1 MNEYEFILK
10 FRLPDPDVN
19 QGQFVDA
26 LAEAGCD
33 DATVGV
39 GQRGRIALDFA
50 REANTATDAII
61 SAIEAVKRAI
71 PGAELVEAGP
81 DFVGLTDVAELVG
94 CTRQNIRKV
103 MISNLATFPI
113 AVHEGSQAIWHL
125 RPVLGWF
132 AENQRRPIDRGLIEV
147 SEVTMKVNVAN
158 ATRQLADAGLR
169 NEFKSLFA

>member
-10 FRLPDPDVN
+10 FRLPDPDVDP
-19 QGQFVDA
+19 GQFVDA

-94 CTRQNIRKV
+94 WPRQNIRKV
-103 MISNLATFPI
+103 MISHLAK
-113 AVHEGSQAIWHL
+113 
-125 RPVLGWF
+125 LGMAWGR
-132 AENQRRPIDRGLIEV
+132 ERGC
-147 SEVTMKVNVAN
+147 
-158 ATRQLADAGLR
+158 Q
-169 NEFKSLFA
+169 

>member
-10 FRLPDPDVN
+10 FRLPDPDVDP
-19 QGQFVDA
+19 GQFVDA

-81 DFVGLTDVAELVG
+81 DFVGLTDVAELV
-94 CTRQNIRKV
+94 R
-103 MISNLATFPI
+103 S
-113 AVHEGSQAIWHL
+113 E
-125 RPVLGWF
+125 
-132 AENQRRPIDRGLIEV
+132 ERRVGKECV
-147 SEVTMKVNVAN
+147 STCRSRWA
-158 ATRQLADAGLR
+158 
-169 NEFKSLFA
+169 